1 LDRCEAK
8 KRAWQL
14 PVIVSV
20 SLPQIVLQDFTVFL
34 SSVNVGDGAGE
45 KWKVKSKLTQKMKL
59 AMVIRH
65 IVNYKSHI
73 NAIFPNLGSF

>member
-1 LDRCEAK
+1 MDRCEAK

-45 KWKVKSKLTQKMKL
+45 KWKVKSMLTQKMKPT
-59 AMVIRH
+59 METKH
-65 IVNYKSHI
+65 TVNPI
-73 NAIFPNLGSF
+73 